1 MAFNLNNNGVPQ
13 NFNGMNFNPQMIN
26 LPPNMI
32 NMNPN
37 FAMNNQMQL
46 NQNLINMM
54 AMNPN
59 AFGFNMINMNNM
71 NNQNQ
76 GFQNNMRPFQFFQN
90 NMGTGVQGGNLPRRV
105 IPNIDSYPWYTG
117 PRINVIFEISTGPKV
132 NIPAPPNET
141 VEGLLVKFC
150 ERAGISSNLL
160 KKEIVCIYN
169 ANYVNPNTKK
179 SIQEFFQQN
188 MGLNDQAKIVVIDAQ
203 NIIGA

>member
-1 MAFNLNNNGVPQ
+1 MAFNLNNNGFP
-13 NFNGMNFNPQMIN
+13 NFNGMNPQMF
-26 LPPNMI
+26 PPQNMI
-32 NMNPN
+32 NMNPG
-37 FAMNNQMQL
+37 FGMANQMQL
-46 NQNLINMM
+46 NQNLMSFM
-54 AMNPN
+54 AFNPN
-59 AFGFNMINMNNM
+59 AFGFNMNNQNQVVQNNMNNM
-71 NNQNQ
+71 
-76 GFQNNMRPFQFFQN
+76 GP
-90 NMGTGVQGGNLPRRV
+90 GVQGGNLPRRI

-141 VEGLLVKFC
+141 VEGLLIKFC

-169 ANYVNPNTKK
+169 ANYVQPNNKM
-179 SIQEFFQQN
+179 SIQQFFQQN

>member
-1 MAFNLNNNGVPQ
+1 MAFNLNNNNGFP
-13 NFNGMNFNPQMIN
+13 NFNGMNPQIF
-26 LPPNMI
+26 PPQNMI
-32 NMNPN
+32 NMNPG
-37 FAMNNQMQL
+37 FGMANQMQL
-46 NQNLINMM
+46 NQNLMSFM
-54 AMNPN
+54 AFNPN
-59 AFGFNMINMNNM
+59 AFGFNMNNQNQIVQNNMNNM
-71 NNQNQ
+71 
-76 GFQNNMRPFQFFQN
+76 GP
-90 NMGTGVQGGNLPRRV
+90 GVQGGNLPRRI

-141 VEGLLVKFC
+141 VEGLLIKFC

-169 ANYVNPNTKK
+169 ANYVQPNNKM
-179 SIQEFFQQN
+179 SIQQFFQQN

>member
-1 MAFNLNNNGVPQ
+1 MAFNLNNNVP
-13 NFNGMNFNPQMIN
+13 NFNGSIMNPQMVN
-26 LPPNMI
+26 PPQNMVNM

-37 FAMNNQMQL
+37 FAMGNQMQQI

-59 AFGFNMINMNNM
+59 AFGFNFNNP
-71 NNQNQ
+71 NQ
-76 GFQNNMRPFQFFQN
+76 GVQNNNMRGFQAFPNAN
-90 NMGTGVQGGNLPRRV
+90 NMGTGVKGGNLPRRI
-105 IPNIDSYPWYTG
+105 IPNIDSYPNYNG

-169 ANYVNPNTKK
+169 ANYVNPHNKM
-179 SIQEFFQQN
+179 SIQQFFQQN

>member
-1 MAFNLNNNGVPQ
+1 MAFNLNNSGVPQ

-46 NQNLINMM
+46 NQNLMNFM
-54 AMNPN
+54 AFNPN
-59 AFGFNMINMNNM
+59 AFGFNMNNQNQIVQNNMNNM
-71 NNQNQ
+71 
-76 GFQNNMRPFQFFQN
+76 GP
-90 NMGTGVQGGNLPRRV
+90 GVQGGNLPRRI

-141 VEGLLVKFC
+141 VEGLLIKFC

>member
-1 MAFNLNNNGVPQ
+1 MAFNLNNNNGFP
-13 NFNGMNFNPQMIN
+13 NFNGMNPQMF
-26 LPPNMI
+26 PPQNMI
-32 NMNPN
+32 NMNPG
-37 FAMNNQMQL
+37 FGMANQMQL
-46 NQNLINMM
+46 NQNLMSFM
-54 AMNPN
+54 AFNPN
-59 AFGFNMINMNNM
+59 AFGFNMNNQNQVVQNNMNNM
-71 NNQNQ
+71 
-76 GFQNNMRPFQFFQN
+76 GP
-90 NMGTGVQGGNLPRRV
+90 GVQGGNLPRRI

-141 VEGLLVKFC
+141 VEGLLIKFC

-169 ANYVNPNTKK
+169 ANYVQPNNKM
-179 SIQEFFQQN
+179 SIQQFFQQN

>member
-1 MAFNLNNNGVPQ
+1 MAFNLNNNNGFP
-13 NFNGMNFNPQMIN
+13 NFNGMNPQMF
-26 LPPNMI
+26 PPQNMI
-32 NMNPN
+32 NMNPG
-37 FAMNNQMQL
+37 FGMANQMQL
-46 NQNLINMM
+46 NQNLMSFM
-54 AMNPN
+54 AFNPN
-59 AFGFNMINMNNM
+59 AFGFNMNNQNQVVQNNMNNM
-71 NNQNQ
+71 
-76 GFQNNMRPFQFFQN
+76 GP
-90 NMGTGVQGGNLPRRV
+90 GVQGGNLPRRI

-132 NIPAPPNET
+132 NIPAPPTES

-169 ANYVNPNTKK
+169 ANYVQPNNKM
-179 SIQEFFQQN
+179 SIQQFFQQN

>member
-1 MAFNLNNNGVPQ
+1 MAFNLNNNNGFP
-13 NFNGMNFNPQMIN
+13 NFNGMNPQMF
-26 LPPNMI
+26 PPQNMI
-32 NMNPN
+32 NMNPG
-37 FAMNNQMQL
+37 FGMANQMQL
-46 NQNLINMM
+46 NQNLMSFM
-54 AMNPN
+54 AFNPN
-59 AFGFNMINMNNM
+59 AFGFNMNNQNQIVQNNMNNM
-71 NNQNQ
+71 
-76 GFQNNMRPFQFFQN
+76 GP
-90 NMGTGVQGGNLPRRV
+90 GVQGGNLPRRI

-141 VEGLLVKFC
+141 VEGLLIKFC

-169 ANYVNPNTKK
+169 ANYVQPNNKM
-179 SIQEFFQQN
+179 SIQQFFQQN

>member
-1 MAFNLNNNGVPQ
+1 MAFNLNNNNGFP
-13 NFNGMNFNPQMIN
+13 NFNGMNPQMF
-26 LPPNMI
+26 PPQNMI
-32 NMNPN
+32 NMNPG
-37 FAMNNQMQL
+37 FGMANQMTL
-46 NQNLINMM
+46 NQNLMNFM
-54 AMNPN
+54 AFNPN
-59 AFGFNMINMNNM
+59 AFGFNMNNQNQVVQNNMNNM
-71 NNQNQ
+71 
-76 GFQNNMRPFQFFQN
+76 GP
-90 NMGTGVQGGNLPRRV
+90 GVQGGNLPRRI

-132 NIPAPPNET
+132 NIPAPPTES

-169 ANYVNPNTKK
+169 ANYVQPNNKM
-179 SIQEFFQQN
+179 SIQQFFQQN

>member
-1 MAFNLNNNGVPQ
+1 MAFNLNNNNGFP
-13 NFNGMNFNPQMIN
+13 NFNGMNPQMF
-26 LPPNMI
+26 PPQNMI
-32 NMNPN
+32 NMNPG
-37 FAMNNQMQL
+37 FGMANQMQL
-46 NQNLINMM
+46 NQNLMNFM
-54 AMNPN
+54 AFNPN
-59 AFGFNMINMNNM
+59 AFGFNM

-76 GFQNNMRPFQFFQN
+76 IVQNNMN
-90 NMGTGVQGGNLPRRV
+90 NMGTGVQGGNLPRRI

-132 NIPAPPNET
+132 NIPAPPTES

-169 ANYVNPNTKK
+169 ANYVQPNNKM
-179 SIQEFFQQN
+179 SIQQFFQQN
-188 MGLNDQAKIVVIDAQ
+188 MGINDQAKIVVIDAQ

>member
-1 MAFNLNNNGVPQ
+1 MAFNLNNNNGFP
-13 NFNGMNFNPQMIN
+13 NFNGMNPQMF
-26 LPPNMI
+26 PPQNMI
-32 NMNPN
+32 NMNPG
-37 FAMNNQMQL
+37 FSMANQMQL
-46 NQNLINMM
+46 NQNLMSFM
-54 AMNPN
+54 AFNPN
-59 AFGFNMINMNNM
+59 AFGFNM

-76 GFQNNMRPFQFFQN
+76 IVQNNMN
-90 NMGTGVQGGNLPRRV
+90 NMGTGVQGGNLPRRI

-132 NIPAPPNET
+132 NIPAPPTES

-169 ANYVNPNTKK
+169 ANYVQPNNKM
-179 SIQEFFQQN
+179 SIQQFFQQN

>member
-1 MAFNLNNNGVPQ
+1 MAFNLNNNNGFP
-13 NFNGMNFNPQMIN
+13 NFNGMNPQMF
-26 LPPNMI
+26 PPQNMI
-32 NMNPN
+32 NMNPG
-37 FAMNNQMQL
+37 FGMANQMQL
-46 NQNLINMM
+46 NQNLMSFM
-54 AMNPN
+54 AFNPN
-59 AFGFNMINMNNM
+59 AFGFNM

-76 GFQNNMRPFQFFQN
+76 VVQNNMN

-105 IPNIDSYPWYTG
+105 IPNIDSYPGYTG

-132 NIPAPPNET
+132 NIPAPPNES
-141 VEGLLVKFC
+141 VEGLLIKFC

-169 ANYVNPNTKK
+169 ANYVYPNTKK